1 MNGFEPWEPIAPLQ
15 TARAC
20 PAAASNGRGNI
31 IVSGGGES
39 IYRHAEV
46 YKTAEIMLYSASEQ
60 QRDVEWLPFPEMGEA
75 RCAHGLALGDSG
87 YLYACGG
94 YGGGTTYLNTIEYID
109 AHRPDER
116 GWRPCGSLER
126 ARAFGACC
134 TGPDHCLYIL
144 GGTDNG
150 STGFSSCLKW
160 DPRSAT
166 SHHLAPMSSSRHAFA
181 ASFAPDGK
189 LYVAGGFE
197 YVGTPLR
204 SAECYEPVADKWR
217 QLPELGAS
225 MEFCSGV
232 CVW

>member
-1 MNGFEPWEPIAPLQ
+1 
-15 TARAC
+15 
-20 PAAASNGRGNI
+20 
-31 IVSGGGES
+31 
-39 IYRHAEV
+39 
-46 YKTAEIMLYSASEQ
+46 MLYSASQ
-60 QRDVEWLPFPEMGEA
+60 QRDVEWRPFPEMGEA

-116 GWRPCGSLER
+116 GWRPCCSLER

-204 SAECYEPVADKWR
+204 SAECYEPVADKWQGSCPSSAR
-217 QLPELGAS
+217 AWSSARECACGEKRRVSFCQDPFAQFLQQNSHQQHAPDTTAS
-225 MEFCSGV
+225 EE
-232 CVW
+232 